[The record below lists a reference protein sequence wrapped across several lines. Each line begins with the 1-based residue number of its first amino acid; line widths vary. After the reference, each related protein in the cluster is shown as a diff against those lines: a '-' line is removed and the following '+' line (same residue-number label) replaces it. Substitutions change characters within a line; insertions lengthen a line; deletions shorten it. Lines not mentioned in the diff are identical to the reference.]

1 LVYSYTEDVHT
12 PTTRPRAHRP
22 AQRND
27 NPQLWPVL
35 ITTAIVSVGFAL
47 LPDQLREGPRWL
59 VLSVAILLVA
69 FGFAT
74 RRRGHHDAAAWIS
87 RALTVFLT
95 LALISSV
102 ILLVSKLPELR
113 TTGRNLLAIA
123 IVLWSLNVL
132 VFAIW
137 YWEIDG
143 DGPHYRN
150 PSTYRWPDFAFP
162 QFQLD
167 PENASS
173 YWMPGFVDYLYLA
186 FNTSTAFSPT
196 DTMITSKR
204 AKLLMMSQSV
214 ISLLVIAILA
224 ARAISLF

>member
-1 LVYSYTEDVHT
+1 
-12 PTTRPRAHRP
+12 
-22 AQRND
+22 
-27 NPQLWPVL
+27 VL
-35 ITTAIVSVGFAL
+35 IATVIASAGFAL

-59 VLSVAILLVA
+59 VLAVVLLLA
-69 FGFAT
+69 ASGFAT
-74 RRRGHHDAAAWIS
+74 RRRGYHDAAAWIS

-102 ILLVSKLPELR
+102 LLLVTTLTELR
-113 TTGRNLLAIA
+113 TTGRSLLSIA
-123 IVLWSLNVL
+123 IMLWAMNVL

-167 PENASS
+167 PDNASS
-173 YWMPGFVDYLYLA
+173 YWMPEFVDYLYLA

-204 AKLLMMSQSV
+204 AKLLMMAQSS
-214 ISLLVIAILA
+214 ISLLVLAILA